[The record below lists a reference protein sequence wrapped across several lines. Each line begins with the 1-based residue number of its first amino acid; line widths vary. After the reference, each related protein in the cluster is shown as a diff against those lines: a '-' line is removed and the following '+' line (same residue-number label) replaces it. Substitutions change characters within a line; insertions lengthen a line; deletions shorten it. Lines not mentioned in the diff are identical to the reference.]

1 MDGVLIDS
9 EPIYMQHVLDFYNR
23 YGIKLDK
30 KEVAKLAGS
39 SNEASWE
46 MMANWWKEPITPKAM
61 ETFYN
66 EQCDEEKV
74 EFSKIINPYVK
85 YILPRLKGSQ
95 IKLAI
100 ASSSPMET
108 IKQVIK
114 ECEIDQY
121 FDYVV
126 SGHSFQES
134 KPNPEIYLHTLKEL
148 ETDAS
153 NTLIIEDSTYGIQA
167 ANNAK
172 IPVIA
177 LKDERFYYDQSSA
190 DYMVDDLLEAYYL
203 IMKLR
208 GA

>member
-9 EPIYMQHVLDFYNR
+9 EPIYMQHVLDFYDH

-46 MMANWWKEPITPKAM
+46 MMADWWKDQISPKAM
-61 ETFYN
+61 ESFYAKH
-66 EQCDEEKV
+66 CCEEKV
-74 EFSKIINPYVK
+74 VFSKIINPYVK
-85 YILPRLKGSQ
+85 YILSKLKASK

-108 IKQVIK
+108 IKEVIK
-114 ECEIDQY
+114 ECEIAQY
-121 FDYVV
+121 FDYIV
-126 SGHSFQES
+126 SGHSFKKS
-134 KPNPEIYLHTLKEL
+134 KPNPEIYLHTLQML
-148 ETDAS
+148 NVNAADAV
-153 NTLIIEDSTYGIQA
+153 IIEDSTYGIQA
-167 ANNAK
+167 ANNANVL
-172 IPVIA
+172 VIA

-190 DYMVDDLLEAYYL
+190 DYIVDDLLEAYFL
-203 IMKLR
+203 IKKLR

>member
-9 EPIYMQHVLDFYNR
+9 EPIYMQHVLDFYKR
-23 YGIKLDK
+23 YGIKLEK

-66 EQCDEEKV
+66 EQYCEEEV
-74 EFSKIINPYVK
+74 DFSKIINPYVK
-85 YILPRLKGSQ
+85 DILPKLRDNK

-126 SGHSFQES
+126 SGHSFKES
-134 KPNPEIYLHTLKEL
+134 KPNPEIYLHTLKVL
-148 ETDAS
+148 ETDVS

-167 ANNAK
+167 AINAK

-177 LKDERFYYDQSSA
+177 LKDERFYYDQSNA